1 MLSAA
6 SKAKPSWGKPGGW
19 GICRSRLETS
29 NVRRLEALGALQQ
42 IELYGFTFIQRAIS
56 VLLDCREMDKNVL
69 ASGALDKSIT
79 LCSVKPLYSSL
90 LSHRETP
97 FA

>member
-1 MLSAA
+1 ML
-6 SKAKPSWGKPGGW
+6 
-19 GICRSRLETS
+19 RSRLETS
-29 NVRRLEALGALQQ
+29 NVRRLEAFGAFQQ
-42 IELYGFTFIQRAIS
+42 IELYGFTFIQGAIS
-56 VLLDCREMDKNVL
+56 VLLNCGEMDKHVL

>member
-1 MLSAA
+1 MLSVATK
-6 SKAKPSWGKPGGW
+6 SKPSWGKPGGQE
-19 GICRSRLETS
+19 CVRSRLETS
-29 NVRRLEALGALQQ
+29 NVRRLEAFGAFQQ

-56 VLLDCREMDKNVL
+56 VLLDCGEMDKHVL

>member
-1 MLSAA
+1 MLRAA
-6 SKAKPSWGKPGGW
+6 NKIKTLLGEARRVGNL
-19 GICRSRLETS
+19 RSRLETS
-29 NVRRLEALGALQQ
+29 NVRRLEALGAFQQ

-56 VLLDCREMDKNVL
+56 VLLNCGEMDKHVL